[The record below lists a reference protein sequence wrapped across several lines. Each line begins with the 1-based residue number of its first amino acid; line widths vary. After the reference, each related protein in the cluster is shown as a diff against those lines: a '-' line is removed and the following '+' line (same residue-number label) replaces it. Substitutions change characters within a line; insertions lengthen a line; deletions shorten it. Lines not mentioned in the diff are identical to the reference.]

1 VFAVFLAILSGLAI
15 LGNNL
20 QSSVRAYV
28 GGEGLWSKAQ
38 KDAVFDLARYLSSGD
53 EQAFGDF
60 QKHLSVPLG
69 DRRAREELEKA
80 RPNLREA
87 AEGFQAGR
95 NHAGDVEGM
104 IRLFRNFRWLPEMER
119 AIAIWTQGDAL
130 IVELRQLAER
140 VHARLSAGPVDDRQ
154 RAEMA
159 AELQRLNTRLT
170 VLEDDFSATLG
181 VAARRVRSLLVA
193 AIVGIGLTLGLAGA
207 FVALRV
213 AQLLGRREIELRD
226 SERRHRELFERSP
239 AGLYRT
245 NLDGRLLTCNT
256 ALARLLGYQSKEDV
270 LHLSL
275 GELFADAEERRGLL
289 DRLHAGDALINR
301 AVRLKRRDGSSV
313 WALLSESLLPD
324 AGDRSVMEGSL
335 IDITDRKQA
344 EEINEHRA
352 THDSLTDLPNRA
364 LFADRLEVAIHQAR
378 RRGQR
383 IAVMFLD
390 LDGFKTVNDTRGHAA
405 GDQILIE
412 SAQRLKSC
420 LRAEDTVARLGG
432 DEFILLLTGGISH
445 ESHVATMA
453 HKILGSF
460 ERPFTIQGHE
470 LRMSAS
476 IGISLFPEDGDDP
489 TTLVSRAD
497 AALYR
502 AKDAGGNTFKYSAP
516 ARPATDGVGPG
527 VSG

>member
-1 VFAVFLAILSGLAI
+1 LLAIVG
-15 LGNNL
+15 GNL

-38 KDAVFDLARYLSSGD
+38 KDAVFDLARYLASGD
-53 EQAFGDF
+53 EQAFVDF
-60 QKHLSVPLG
+60 QTHLSVPLG

-80 RPNLREA
+80 RPNLGDA
-87 AEGFQAGR
+87 AEGFRAGR
-95 NHAGDVEGM
+95 NHAGDVDGM
-104 IRLFRNFRWLPEMER
+104 IRLFRNFRWVPEMER

-130 IVELRQLAER
+130 IGELRQLADR
-140 VHARLSAGPVDDRQ
+140 IHARLSAGPVDDRE
-154 RAEMA
+154 RAA
-159 AELQRLNTRLT
+159 LGAELRALNARLT

-181 VAARRVRSLLVA
+181 VAARRVRTLLVA
-193 AIVGIGLTLGLAGA
+193 AIVGIGLALLLAGA
-207 FVALRV
+207 VVARRV
-213 AQLLGRREIELRD
+213 ADLLATREAELGK
-226 SERRHRELFERSP
+226 SERRYRELFERSP

-245 NLDGRLLTCNT
+245 SLDGRLLTCNT
-256 ALARLLGYQSKEDV
+256 ALARLLGYESKEDV

-275 GELFADAEERRGLL
+275 GELFADAEERRELL
-289 DRLHAGDALINR
+289 DRLHAGDALVNR
-301 AVRLKRRDGSSV
+301 AVSLKRRDGSPL

-324 AGDRSVMEGSL
+324 AAGQSVMEGTL
-335 IDITDRKQA
+335 VDITDRKQA

-364 LFADRLEVAIHQAR
+364 LFADRLEVAIHRAR
-378 RRGQR
+378 RRSQR
-383 IAVMFLD
+383 VAVMFLD
-390 LDGFKTVNDTRGHAA
+390 LDGFKTVNDTHGHAA

-432 DEFILLLTGGISH
+432 DEFILLLAGGIAH

-460 ERPFTIQGHE
+460 ERPFTIEGHE

-476 IGISLFPEDGDDP
+476 IGISLFPDAGDTP

-502 AKDAGGNTFKYSAP
+502 AKDAGGNTFRYSDA
-516 ARPATDGVGPG
+516 ASSPG
-527 VSG
+527 NRSRNPV